1 MDDVDGRAAGAW
13 LDARFDGNSSGLLLL
28 LQSMLLPLL
37 LLLLRQHAP
46 WRQCWGRASEPVSWR
61 GTSPRRP
68 WHRGYRRHRRWGWGC
83 AGCG

>member
-13 LDARFDGNSSGLLLL
+13 LDARFDGNSSGLLL

-68 WHRGYRRHRRWGWGC
+68 WHRGYRRHRR
-83 AGCG
+83 